1 MNATAPAVSL
11 SVAALTI
18 DCADPATLADFW
30 GKVLGRP
37 VSPGETAENATVDA
51 TDQASGPALYF
62 QRVPEPKTVKNRL
75 HLDLLTEH
83 YEEENG
89 RLTGLGATPLNEVK
103 VPGARWTTF
112 ADPEGNEFDL
122 LTWQSA

>member
-1 MNATAPAVSL
+1 MSSAAPGVGVT
-11 SVAALTI
+11 VAALSV

-37 VSPGETAENATVDA
+37 VSPGPSPDTMVVDA
-51 TDQASGPALYF
+51 ADPAGGPRLF
-62 QRVPEPKTVKNRL
+62 FNKVPEPKTVKNRL

-83 YEEENG
+83 REEETE
-89 RLTGLGATPLNEVK
+89 RLIGLGARPLSEVAF
-103 VPGARWTTF
+103 PGVRWTTF

-122 LTWQSA
+122 LTWEEQ